1 MRAALS
7 AAALLL
13 AACASERPAEPLS
26 QRAEEA
32 TDADACGVSH
42 YAHLIGTPAAE
53 IDRKRLPEHARIITP
68 DVVVTMD
75 FSATRL
81 NIMVGTDGRVGS
93 LRCF

>member
-1 MRAALS
+1 MRAAL

-13 AACASERPAEPLS
+13 AACAGHQPDVPLS
-26 QRAEEA
+26 QSAAEA
-32 TDADACGVSH
+32 TDADACGASR
-42 YAHLIGTPAAE
+42 YAHLIGTPVAE
-53 IDRKRLPEHARIITP
+53 IDRKRLPARARIITP